1 MQINA
6 YLVFD
11 GQCKEAFTFYE
22 QVLGG
27 TLETMQPH
35 GDSPM
40 AEQTPPEWRDRI
52 LHARLVVGDQVLMGS
67 DSPPN
72 QYDTPKSFSVSVTV
86 NDPAQADRIFQA
98 LAEGGSVQMP
108 IQETFWASRF
118 GMLTDRFGVPWM
130 VNCDHPA

>member
-1 MQINA
+1 MQLNP

-22 QVLGG
+22 RVLGG
-27 TLETMQPH
+27 KLEMQTH

-40 AEQTPPEWRDRI
+40 AGQTPPEWRDRI

-86 NDPAQADRIFQA
+86 DDPAQADRIFEA
-98 LAEGGSVQMP
+98 LAAG
-108 IQETFWASRF
+108 
-118 GMLTDRFGVPWM
+118 
-130 VNCDHPA
+130 

>member
-11 GQCKEAFTFYE
+11 GTCKEAFTFYQ

-27 TLETMQPH
+27 KLELQTH

-52 LHARLVVGDQVLMGS
+52 LHARLEVENALLMGS
-67 DSPPN
+67 DSPPD
-72 QYDTPKSFSVSVTV
+72 QHDIPKGFSVSISV

-98 LAEGGSVQMP
+98 LAANGSIQMP
-108 IQETFWASRF
+108 IQQTFWASRF

-130 VNCDHPA
+130 VNCEQPA